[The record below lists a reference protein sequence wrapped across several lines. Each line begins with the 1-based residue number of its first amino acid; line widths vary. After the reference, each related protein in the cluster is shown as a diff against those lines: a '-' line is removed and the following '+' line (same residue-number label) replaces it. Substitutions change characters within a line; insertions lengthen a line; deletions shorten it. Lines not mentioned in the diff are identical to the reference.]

1 MQSLIYLCRMKFV
14 SQDQFS
20 RLQIGTS
27 QSTAYSFVI
36 LKNVY
41 FTDAHMHAHNYIYI
55 LVMCNNYANFFTDA
69 EKIRTFYQH

>member
-1 MQSLIYLCRMKFV
+1 MKFV

-41 FTDAHMHAHNYIYI
+41 FTDAHMHAHNSICIYIYI
-55 LVMCNNYANFFTDA
+55 SDVQYANFFTDA